1 MNRDNPQSLISIDT
15 ETGKKIGCDPR
26 RVSGAELTDAGHQK
40 DSLLTIM
47 RRKCLDCCAG
57 QTGEV
62 RLCTAT
68 ACDLWPYRMGTNPF
82 AKRTLTAEQKEAAAQ
97 RMTDARAKR
106 IVAA

>member
-1 MNRDNPQSLISIDT
+1 MNKDNPQSLISIDN

-26 RVSGAELTDAGHQK
+26 RVSAAELTLAGHDK
-40 DSLLTIM
+40 DSLLSVI

-57 QTGEV
+57 QMGEV

-82 AKRTLTAEQKEAAAQ
+82 AKRSLTPEQKEAAAQ
-97 RMTDARAKR
+97 RMIDARAKR
-106 IVAA
+106 TVAA

>member
-1 MNRDNPQSLISIDT
+1 MNSDNPQSLISIDN

-26 RVSGAELTDAGHQK
+26 RVSAAELTSAGHEK
-40 DSLLTIM
+40 DSLLTVI
-47 RRKCLDCCAG
+47 RKKCLDCGAG

-82 AKRTLTAEQKEAAAQ
+82 AKRKSSPELKANRQAAMQ
-97 RMTDARAKR
+97 VARAARK
-106 IVAA
+106 VAA